1 MALLWH
7 SFDSFGIFFS
17 FFSIASFDLTQGPAS
32 GHNPKETHANL
43 RVGRILKARNK
54 ALVNHNLALSK
65 NCEIGSGH
73 KQNRKMIKNHIKM
86 SNPMSFTFR
95 RVRQSY
101 WELRGKYFSPTSA
114 GSDHSPWAPRGDPAA
129 MVSRI
134 AGWSVL
140 GDGCWL
146 ETGDIAIFCLD
157 LFGTTGI
164 TWHTWCKN
172 V

>member
-17 FFSIASFDLTQGPAS
+17 FFSIDSLDLTQGSAS

-73 KQNRKMIKNHIKM
+73 KQNRKIIKSMKNVQPYELHV
-86 SNPMSFTFR
+86 R
-95 RVRQSY
+95 RVRQRY

-114 GSDHSPWAPRGDPAA
+114 GSDHSPWAPLADPAA
-129 MVSRI
+129 MVSRMLGEVCWVLG
-134 AGWSVL
+134 AGWRQ
-140 GDGCWL
+140 GHCH
-146 ETGDIAIFCLD
+146 T

-164 TWHTWCKN
+164 TM